1 MAEKEIRL
9 DEKVVVR
16 SLAPWN
22 TGAARKTTIGDITIP
37 AKGTVYLTR
46 EEIIAQAQNGN
57 KLVNGIDGY
66 GSHATWYI
74 EDDYTRTDLGFD
86 VDGKKQEFLTSE
98 VVSHIFDLKTPK
110 SFEDNIKKKVVTRAE
125 KSFLMEC
132 IKTLGINDYNRIQFC
147 IEHTGIKL

>member
-46 EEIIAQAQNGN
+46 EGVTVPSKKSGKTKIIRQA
-57 KLVNGIDGY
+57 IRA
-66 GSHATWYI
+66 AT
-74 EDDYTRTDLGFD
+74 
-86 VDGKKQEFLTSE
+86 
-98 VVSHIFDLKTPK
+98 
-110 SFEDNIKKKVVTRAE
+110 NA
-125 KSFLMEC
+125 
-132 IKTLGINDYNRIQFC
+132 
-147 IEHTGIKL
+147 

>member
-74 EDDYTRTDLGFD
+74 ED
-86 VDGKKQEFLTSE
+86 
-98 VVSHIFDLKTPK
+98 
-110 SFEDNIKKKVVTRAE
+110 A
-125 KSFLMEC
+125 
-132 IKTLGINDYNRIQFC
+132 
-147 IEHTGIKL
+147 